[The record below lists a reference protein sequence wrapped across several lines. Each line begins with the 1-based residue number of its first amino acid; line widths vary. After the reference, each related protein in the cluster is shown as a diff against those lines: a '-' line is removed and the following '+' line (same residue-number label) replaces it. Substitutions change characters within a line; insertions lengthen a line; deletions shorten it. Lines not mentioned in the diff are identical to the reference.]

1 MKLNK
6 EYKQIFAH
14 TLKDYNELSG
24 KVVDK
29 VAYTD
34 RGYSDENM
42 FIITFTDKTFIAI
55 GVRYKDLDNGNDE
68 PQIEDFYVIDPQ
80 CCNGGDYR
88 NQFYVHSNG
97 KITFDRWITI
107 LKDFNIWDLP
117 EDEALKIV
125 EDNKKKE
132 EEREYQY
139 YLKLKEKFKDYE
151 STN

>member
-1 MKLNK
+1 MKRNK
-6 EYKQIFAH
+6 EYKQILVH
-14 TLKDYNELSG
+14 SLQDYNELSG

-55 GVRYKDLDNGNDE
+55 GVHYKDLDAGDDE
-68 PQIEDFYVIDPQ
+68 PQIEDFYVMDPK

-88 NQFYVHSNG
+88 NHLYVHSDG

-107 LKDFNIWDLP
+107 LKDFNIWNLP
-117 EDEALKIV
+117 EDEALKII

-132 EEREYQY
+132 EEMEYQY
-139 YLKLKEKFKDYE
+139 YLKLKEKYKNYE
-151 STN
+151 NTN